1 LIDSMLVSWTLTA
14 MFGVAA
20 LMLFMPNV
28 GARPPTTVSD
38 RLSRGIHVAGG
49 ITMIIMSWPSAM
61 DIPVW
66 PQEAGFTLAA
76 GWFFAR
82 AVHGPL
88 DRAKPAGVRW
98 RDLHHAAMAGA
109 VTWSITVMTDPQPMS
124 EHRAASMPAV
134 AANPRDLFTAG
145 LLAMYFIVA
154 TGPWLSTVVRAART
168 RGNLESRSRRH
179 AVEAASHATM
189 SIGMA
194 VMFLAM
200 A

>member
-1 LIDSMLVSWTLTA
+1 LIDSVLVSWTLTA
-14 MFGVAA
+14 VFGAAA
-20 LMLFMPNV
+20 LMLFTPNV

-38 RLSRGIHVAGG
+38 RLSRGIHVAVST
-49 ITMIIMSWPSAM
+49 TMIIMSWPWGLNL
-61 DIPVW
+61 PVW

-88 DRAKPAGVRW
+88 DRAKPGGLRW

-109 VTWSITVMTDPQPMS
+109 VTWSITVMTDPRPMRA
-124 EHRAASMPAV
+124 HRAASMHAV
-134 AANPRDLFTAG
+134 PANPRDLFTAG
-145 LLAMYFIVA
+145 LLATYFIVA
-154 TGPWLSTVVRAART
+154 AGPWLSTVVRAART
-168 RGNLESRSRRH
+168 CGNLESRSRRH
-179 AVEAASHATM
+179 AVEAASHAIM

-194 VMFLAM
+194 AMLLAM